1 MYRHGH
7 IGVGLLLYAPVSYVL
22 LEIGQTALAVVGF
35 AVVVWL
41 AMVPDLDVKI
51 PFLSHRGPTHTL
63 AFAVIFGLVC
73 GVGGWVLRT
82 ELTTFGSPLLAGF
95 GVLLGLVVVIA
106 HLLSDVLTPMGIA
119 PFWPLSS
126 KRYSLSLVDAS
137 NAPANYLLL
146 LFGVGATVAVL
157 WLAGIIDTKL
167 LLI

>member
-1 MYRHGH
+1 MAPRNRTVPVWSVDSRRVRFFL
-7 IGVGLLLYAPVSYVL
+7 GV
-22 LEIGQTALAVVGF
+22 
-35 AVVVWL
+35 
-41 AMVPDLDVKI
+41 
-51 PFLSHRGPTHTL
+51 
-63 AFAVIFGLVC
+63 
-73 GVGGWVLRT
+73 
-82 ELTTFGSPLLAGF
+82 
-95 GVLLGLVVVIA
+95 LVVVA

-146 LFGVGATVAVL
+146 LFGVSATVAVL